1 MKVCLLRSLGAA
13 LLGLTFLSFP
23 AAAQTTPPAQTISL
37 TAYRDLLSEYEA
49 GAARQ
54 GMSRAQATALRQ
66 RFQAILA
73 VSCPDGHLVT
83 VDNSREIA
91 TLDQMAAHPGRR
103 ADKEDATRIV
113 LLNDLIA
120 PPTAPLPPR
129 GDAGALARQIL
140 AAREF
145 KDAAAPV
152 PPRTWWDDLMESIQK
167 KIADFLNWL
176 FGGKRSPSGKAVPGL
191 APFIVYTL
199 YFLAAVGALIGLYY
213 LARSLVEYRRTVRRR
228 TGALAGLDLDEL
240 ALPDPLASSR
250 ELAER
255 GDYRGA
261 LRLAYIASLRRL
273 AQAGLLVLQE
283 NRTNWEYQ
291 RSLRRRSTL
300 AYDVLLPATRLF
312 DAVWYGGRQATP
324 AEYEIVVA
332 AHDALPT
339 APAAGSTAT
348 SSTPTAAATAATTP
362 AAKDGNPW

>member
-1 MKVCLLRSLGAA
+1 MKARLHRSLGAA
-13 LLGLTFLSFP
+13 VVGLALLVLP
-23 AAAQTTPPAQTISL
+23 AAAQTTKPAQTMSL
-37 TAYRDLLSEYEA
+37 TAYRDLVREYRT
-49 GAARQ
+49 GAQQ
-54 GMSRAQATALRQ
+54 GMTRAQATALRE

-73 VSCPDGHLVT
+73 VSRRDGRLVT

-91 TLDQMAAHPGRR
+91 TLDRMGAHPGRPAGA
-103 ADKEDATRIV
+103 ADAARV
-113 LLNDLIA
+113 ALLGDLMA
-120 PPTAPLPPR
+120 PGRPLPPR
-129 GDAGALARQIL
+129 GDPGDLARQIL

-167 KIADFLNWL
+167 KIQDFLNRL
-176 FGGKRSPSGKAVPGL
+176 FGGNRGPSGKAVPGL
-191 APFIVYTL
+191 APFVVYTL

-213 LARSLVEYRRTVRRR
+213 LARWLMEHRSVRRR
-228 TGALAGLDLDEL
+228 TGALAGLDLDEF
-240 ALPDPLASSR
+240 ALPDPLGSSR
-250 ELAER
+250 DLAER

-312 DAVWYGGRQATP
+312 DIVWYGGRQATL
-324 AEYEIVVA
+324 AEYEIVAA
-332 AHDALPT
+332 AHDGLPA
-339 APAAGSTAT
+339 APAAGGTAT
-348 SSTPTAAATAATTP
+348 SPVTAETAVTTP
-362 AAKDGNPW
+362 PASKDANPW